1 MAALTTMAIV
11 GAAALGGLQAVGQRN
26 ARKQQE
32 KAMREQ
38 EERLRIEAENAAAIT
53 TTDTNIADVALGR
66 GQMTGTST
74 AGGASTASATPTAAV
89 QRSVG
94 GLRKRPSTGLGL

>member
-11 GAAALGGLQAVGQRN
+11 GSAALGGLQAVGQRN
-26 ARKQQE
+26 ARKAQE

-38 EERLRIEAENAAAIT
+38 EERLRIQEENANAIT
-53 TTDTNIADVALGR
+53 TTDTNLADVAIGR
-66 GQMTGTST
+66 TDNTSPTTGAISGT
-74 AGGASTASATPTAAV
+74 GATPTAAV
-89 QRSVG
+89 QKSVG